1 MACSRLVISDC
12 QCPSWPYVG
21 KWCRLL
27 RNRTLISIA
36 SLWSGS
42 IWSSLDGSWHCYLA
56 LQLWHSSAVL
66 ESLLWQLLW
75 WVMQNPIVSPLSW
88 IDTTSQDLIL
98 EVWHAQHYKVIKI
111 TSSAQCSLREAMTT
125 VIVRNIFCL
134 AFGKAVITLR
144 ADTGHTHCAY
154 YVCVFQKLGIFL
166 QELVNAFS
174 KPCHMS
180 QWNRRM

>member
-1 MACSRLVISDC
+1 MTCSRLVICDC

-21 KWCRLL
+21 KWYRLL

-42 IWSSLDGSWHCYLA
+42 IWSSLDGSWHSYLA

-75 WVMQNPIVSPLSW
+75 WVMESPVYFLCPELTPSVR
-88 IDTTSQDLIL
+88 ILIL
-98 EVWHAQHYKVIKI
+98 EVWHHI
-111 TSSAQCSLREAMTT
+111 QCS
-125 VIVRNIFCL
+125 VISERSHDYCNHEEYFLSCVWKISDH
-134 AFGKAVITLR
+134 AVIY
-144 ADTGHTHCAY
+144 ACWYWTHHAY

-166 QELVNAFS
+166 QKLVNALS
-174 KPCHMS
+174 KPCHIQ
-180 QWNRRM
+180 QWN